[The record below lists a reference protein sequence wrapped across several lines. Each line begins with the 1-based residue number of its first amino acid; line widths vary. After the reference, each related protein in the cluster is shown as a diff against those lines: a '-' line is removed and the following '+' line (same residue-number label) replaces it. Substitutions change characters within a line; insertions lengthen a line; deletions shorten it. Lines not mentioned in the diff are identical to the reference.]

1 MSDQT
6 LTRNLVLEW
15 AAKKRPAPAK
25 QPTRARKVAPPVPTA
40 HSQEDSRQKRAPL
53 EPSHIERLYQAGLHA
68 VLLDRD
74 TKKPIWHGWPD
85 RRPGIKAILAH
96 QGGLGL
102 IPSSLDFT
110 VTDVD
115 QGDCTDF
122 TRKHPPACQ
131 SLTPSGVHL
140 FYGDTEPRK
149 RRKFAVP
156 EFGISGDIIS
166 ARSYVKE
173 HDPARSAAMLC
184 EALEYRGQQLCLFPD
199 AELTLPTAER
209 EPEQLLCSTVGHW
222 VVRSA
227 KAGLFNRLSDAELGA
242 YVLDR
247 AEAFN
252 RDIGADPDTV
262 RRVSFRHANKHA
274 AKRAAFRARQS
285 AKGKLSRGG
294 AQLRESIALHLGE
307 GRMTQSEI
315 AAAVGVHVS
324 YVKRIAARL
333 KLPGKPSKPWEAAGV
348 SRATWYRRRET
359 KVHLT

>member
-1 MSDQT
+1 M
-6 LTRNLVLEW
+6 
-15 AAKKRPAPAK
+15 
-25 QPTRARKVAPPVPTA
+25 PTA
-40 HSQEDSRQKRAPL
+40 QYRQDSRHKRAPL
-53 EPSHIERLYQAGLHA
+53 DPSHIERLYQAGLHA

-227 KAGLFNRLSDAELGA
+227 KAGP
-242 YVLDR
+242 VQ
-247 AEAFN
+247 
-252 RDIGADPDTV
+252 P
-262 RRVSFRHANKHA
+262 
-274 AKRAAFRARQS
+274 
-285 AKGKLSRGG
+285 
-294 AQLRESIALHLGE
+294 AQRC
-307 GRMTQSEI
+307 
-315 AAAVGVHVS
+315 
-324 YVKRIAARL
+324 
-333 KLPGKPSKPWEAAGV
+333 
-348 SRATWYRRRET
+348 
-359 KVHLT
+359 